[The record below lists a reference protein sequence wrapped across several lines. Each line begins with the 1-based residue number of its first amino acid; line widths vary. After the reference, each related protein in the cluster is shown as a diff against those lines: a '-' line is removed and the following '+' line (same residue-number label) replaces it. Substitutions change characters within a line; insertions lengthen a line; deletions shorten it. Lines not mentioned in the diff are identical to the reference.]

1 MVLRSLLLTFL
12 PAAFCLLPGRILA
25 QTFSGTVTSEATQQG
40 VPFVNIGLPRRG
52 LGTVSDEQ
60 GHYRL
65 AYNAAYA
72 TDTVRISS
80 VGFRAQLVPFAAL
93 LAAPAIRLVP
103 EEVALNEV
111 SVTAAGAYRRTH
123 TVGLDKPSSHLNF
136 HMMSNELGT
145 EIGTIVHL
153 DRHPALVQSLHVAV
167 VKNEAGPLTF
177 RLNLYR
183 LDAKGVPTT
192 EKLMAH
198 DVFVTAQPQ
207 AGVLSVDLGA
217 NRVVLD
223 QDFLLALEWVKAP
236 QGAPEADFTKRI
248 GFGGALK
255 AGGLQLYMRRT
266 SQAAWIKPTF
276 KSNVPLLGLR
286 PALALYTT
294 VKD

>member
-1 MVLRSLLLTFL
+1 MF
-12 PAAFCLLPGRILA
+12 PALVSAALGLLPGRVLA
-25 QTFSGTVTSEATQQG
+25 QTFSGTVVSGATQQG

-60 GHYRL
+60 GRYHL
-65 AYNAAYA
+65 TYNAAYA

-80 VGFRAQLVPFAAL
+80 VGFRTQLLPFASL
-93 LAAPAIRLVP
+93 LAAPSIQFVP

-136 HMMSNELGT
+136 HMISNELGT

-153 DRHPALVQSLHVAV
+153 DRRPALVQSLHVAV

-183 LDAKGVPTT
+183 LDAKGVPTP
-192 EKLMAH
+192 EKLLAH

-207 AGVLSVDLGA
+207 AGVLSVDLGSD
-217 NRVVLD
+217 RVVLD

-236 QGAPEADFTKRI
+236 DGAPEADFTKRI
-248 GFGGALK
+248 SFGGAMK
-255 AGGLQLYMRRT
+255 AGGMQLYMRRT

-276 KSNVPLLGLR
+276 SSNVPMLGLR
-286 PALALYTT
+286 PALALYAT